1 MSHFTLREQVTYD
14 MQDFQKQKM
23 EETVHGS
30 YSWCRLTKIETY

>member
-14 MQDFQKQKM
+14 MRNFQKQKM

-30 YSWCRLTKIETY
+30 YSWCRLTKRETY